1 MLKLNSLF
9 ETLDKIAPLSL
20 SHRLVEKGDYDNS
33 GIIVN
38 SHENTIKVLFSLD
51 LSKKAVEMAKRLKC
65 DTIVTHHPA
74 IYKPISSISIEG
86 DTCALLNAIKN
97 NLNVISMHLNL
108 DIATNGIDCCFAE
121 SLGAKNIKF

>member
-38 SHENTIKVLFSLD
+38 S
-51 LSKKAVEMAKRLKC
+51 
-65 DTIVTHHPA
+65 VT
-74 IYKPISSISIEG
+74 
-86 DTCALLNAIKN
+86 
-97 NLNVISMHLNL
+97 
-108 DIATNGIDCCFAE
+108 F
-121 SLGAKNIKF
+121 